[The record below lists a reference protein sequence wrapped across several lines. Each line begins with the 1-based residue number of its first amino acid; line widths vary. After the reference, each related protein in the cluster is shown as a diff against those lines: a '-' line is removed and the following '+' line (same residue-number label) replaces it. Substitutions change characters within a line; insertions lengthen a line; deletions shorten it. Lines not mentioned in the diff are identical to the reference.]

1 MKLSDAIRI
10 GAAKRPQAFGNYISK
25 EPGGAVCTCALGAA
39 YEGITGTLPPFGLT
53 LSALGDTF
61 RALAGI
67 DLETEVA
74 PPDGNFNYAVGL
86 DSAVI
91 TLNDGAHWSREQ
103 IADWLQGIGL

>member
-1 MKLSDAIRI
+1 
-10 GAAKRPQAFGNYISK
+10 
-25 EPGGAVCTCALGAA
+25 
-39 YEGITGTLPPFGLT
+39 
-53 LSALGDTF
+53 
-61 RALAGI
+61 LAGI